1 MTDNG
6 ASAAWVW
13 PSAAYADIVA
23 ALHKIGSDLGRFP
36 QAMVQRRLER
46 RARQLSPLTLEQYAK
61 RVMGDS
67 AEATWLARD
76 LSRPQGLLFADTELH
91 AALLQQLPDVLSQS
105 ARPQIWVPC
114 NDGEGEEAYAVAMV
128 TSQAMALREAD
139 SDFLIYGT
147 DSDVA
152 SIQFAQAGH
161 FSAAAAEYVP
171 PALRSQNLIRSGAE
185 WLVQPA
191 LRRHVIFLRHAQ
203 DAPPPFFDVDLI
215 VCQSLLEELNP
226 AIERAMLERLHSVL
240 RPGGLLA
247 AGAQK
252 FLQAHAD
259 LFRPMKAAPGLLLR
273 VERAARFSRKRRSE
287 TAVPMDSYRHT
298 FAMSRQ
304 PGLIVAADGGIL
316 ESNAAAQ
323 YQFAQQLKPRPKT
336 ASKPKLS
343 DLMAPES
350 SIVLAQQWST
360 LNPGG
365 EVDFA
370 LNLVDGSAARL
381 HLSRVD
387 AASEPLIHVQLISNQ
402 ADVRLRERLDRALV
416 LVHTT
421 LAALTEGVIV
431 LDASG
436 KVLEINTM
444 AEQLTGWSRAEA
456 LQQPYARVFR
466 LQTATGAMVM
476 DVINPI
482 DSALA
487 GKPVGDDP
495 EAYYLRHRDGRRFA
509 LRLRLRSAA
518 SAQSGVV
525 LVFDD
530 VSEMN
535 LLTEELAYRATHDT
549 LTGLLNRAEF
559 EARARAMVANAKTSG
574 ATAVLCYIDI
584 DQFKVINDTLGH
596 GAGDELLHELA
607 GELRSR
613 VAADDAFARLGGDEF
628 GVLLF
633 GHDLQTA
640 RAVAD
645 SLIDTARRF
654 RFAWQG
660 HTYAVT
666 ITIGAALIDSNAA
679 DITHAMSM
687 ADAACFV
694 AKDAGRDR
702 VLFAGNDD
710 EMASRHVQMSM
721 VGKIGKSLDE
731 DRFVLHYEDVVS
743 IESPKQ
749 VVYRELLVRM
759 READGKLLLPASF
772 IQAAERYFLMG
783 ALDRWV
789 LRKAFRGIAQLP
801 PDEIIYAVNLSGQ
814 SLGDPKLL
822 DFVLAEL
829 DSSGVDPKRICFE
842 ITETAAVSRLTEA
855 VRFIQRIS
863 LCGCRFALDD
873 FGSGMASFNYLKN
886 FTVHFLKIDGSFVRA
901 MLASR
906 ADRGMVESINSIG
919 HEMGLKTIA
928 EHVET
933 PAMMQPLRDMG
944 VDWAQ
949 GRAIAWGKAFDT
961 LMP

>member
-1 MTDNG
+1 
-6 ASAAWVW
+6 
-13 PSAAYADIVA
+13 
-23 ALHKIGSDLGRFP
+23 
-36 QAMVQRRLER
+36 
-46 RARQLSPLTLEQYAK
+46 
-61 RVMGDS
+61 
-67 AEATWLARD
+67 
-76 LSRPQGLLFADTELH
+76 
-91 AALLQQLPDVLSQS
+91 
-105 ARPQIWVPC
+105 
-114 NDGEGEEAYAVAMV
+114 
-128 TSQAMALREAD
+128 
-139 SDFLIYGT
+139 
-147 DSDVA
+147 
-152 SIQFAQAGH
+152 
-161 FSAAAAEYVP
+161 
-171 PALRSQNLIRSGAE
+171 
-185 WLVQPA
+185 
-191 LRRHVIFLRHAQ
+191 
-203 DAPPPFFDVDLI
+203 
-215 VCQSLLEELNP
+215 
-226 AIERAMLERLHSVL
+226 
-240 RPGGLLA
+240 
-247 AGAQK
+247 
-252 FLQAHAD
+252 
-259 LFRPMKAAPGLLLR
+259 
-273 VERAARFSRKRRSE
+273 
-287 TAVPMDSYRHT
+287 
-298 FAMSRQ
+298 
-304 PGLIVAADGGIL
+304 
-316 ESNAAAQ
+316 
-323 YQFAQQLKPRPKT
+323 
-336 ASKPKLS
+336 
-343 DLMAPES
+343 
-350 SIVLAQQWST
+350 
-360 LNPGG
+360 
-365 EVDFA
+365 
-370 LNLVDGSAARL
+370 
-381 HLSRVD
+381 
-387 AASEPLIHVQLISNQ
+387 
-402 ADVRLRERLDRALV
+402 
-416 LVHTT
+416 
-421 LAALTEGVIV
+421 
-431 LDASG
+431 
-436 KVLEINTM
+436 
-444 AEQLTGWSRAEA
+444 
-456 LQQPYARVFR
+456 
-466 LQTATGAMVM
+466 
-476 DVINPI
+476 
-482 DSALA
+482 
-487 GKPVGDDP
+487 
-495 EAYYLRHRDGRRFA
+495 
-509 LRLRLRSAA
+509 
-518 SAQSGVV
+518 
-525 LVFDD
+525 
-530 VSEMN
+530 
-535 LLTEELAYRATHDT
+535 
-549 LTGLLNRAEF
+549 
-559 EARARAMVANAKTSG
+559 
-574 ATAVLCYIDI
+574 
-584 DQFKVINDTLGH
+584 
-596 GAGDELLHELA
+596 
-607 GELRSR
+607 

-710 EMASRHVQMSM
+710 ELASRHVQMSM